1 MRSTDP
7 LYQKENLSDNRTTTI
22 AYPPSIV
29 PTIAESVA
37 ELSRIARPLR
47 LSEEVSGDLQRR
59 IARGDLKPGDRL
71 PTEKALGDAFG
82 VSRAVVREA
91 IARLKADGLIE
102 TRQGSGAFVVDAP
115 KTINLRFWQGA
126 GPELS
131 ELRDIFEL
139 RVMVESSVAAL
150 AAQRR
155 KATDLRAMAEHLAAM
170 DLAIRSDTD
179 GTEADDNFHI
189 AMARATRN
197 SYIGRLVEFLGR
209 HFSDSRKLAWHGTRR
224 LLAHPEE
231 AQREHRALYEAIAE
245 GNSEAA
251 RRCAREHLRGTAAR
265 LGIKLALDLEPA
277 HEATTRPR
285 RKV

>member
-1 MRSTDP
+1 MSKRAETP
-7 LYQKENLSDNRTTTI
+7 NELNRIT
-22 AYPPSIV
+22 
-29 PTIAESVA
+29 
-37 ELSRIARPLR
+37 RPLR
-47 LSEEVSGDLQRR
+47 LSEEVSGDLQKR
-59 IARGDLKPGDRL
+59 IARGELKPGDRL

-115 KTINLRFWQGA
+115 KSMNLRFWQGA
-126 GPELS
+126 GPEMN

-139 RVMVESSVAAL
+139 RVMVESAVAAL

-155 KATDLRAMAEHLAAM
+155 KATDLRAMDAHLAAM
-170 DLAIRSDTD
+170 DAAIADGSD
-179 GTEADDNFHI
+179 GAEADDDFHI
-189 AMARATRN
+189 AMAKATRN

-231 AQREHRALYEAIAE
+231 AQREHRALFDAISRGDAD
-245 GNSEAA
+245 AA
-251 RRCAREHLRGTAAR
+251 RRCAQEHLRGTAAR
-265 LGIKLALDLEPA
+265 LGIKLALDLEPVRA
-277 HEATTRPR
+277 PV
-285 RKV
+285 RKVRRAA

>member
-1 MRSTDP
+1 MPANPSRAAEPST
-7 LYQKENLSDNRTTTI
+7 
-22 AYPPSIV
+22 
-29 PTIAESVA
+29 

-59 IARGDLKPGDRL
+59 IARGELKPGDRL

-102 TRQGSGAFVVDAP
+102 TRQGSGAFVVEVP

-126 GPELS
+126 GPELN

-139 RVMVESSVAAL
+139 RAMVEGAVAEL

-155 KATDLRAMAEHLAAM
+155 DAGDLQAMAAHLQAM
-170 DLAIRSDTD
+170 DQAMSKGTD

-189 AMARATRN
+189 AMARATHN
-197 SYIGRLVEFLGR
+197 AYVSQLVEFLGR
-209 HFSDSRKLAWHGTRR
+209 HFSDSRKLSWQGTRKET
-224 LLAHPEE
+224 AHPHE
-231 AQREHRALYEAIAE
+231 AQNEHRALFDAVAQ
-245 GNSEAA
+245 GNAEAA
-251 RRCAREHLRGTAAR
+251 RRCAQDHLRGTAGR
-265 LGIKLALDLEPA
+265 FGIKLALDLERTPPHSTKA
-277 HEATTRPR
+277 GGKR
-285 RKV
+285 

>member
-1 MRSTDP
+1 MPDSP
-7 LYQKENLSDNRTTTI
+7 AN
-22 AYPPSIV
+22 A
-29 PTIAESVA
+29 A

-59 IARGDLKPGDRL
+59 IVRGELKPGDRL

-115 KTINLRFWQGA
+115 KSINLRFWQGG
-126 GPELS
+126 GPELD

-139 RVMVESSVAAL
+139 RAMVEGAVAEL

-155 KATDLRAMAEHLAAM
+155 DRNDLRTMTAHLAAM
-170 DLAIRSDTD
+170 DDAIANGLD
-179 GTEADDNFHI
+179 GAEADDSFHI

-197 SYIGRLVEFLGR
+197 PYVGRLVEFLGR
-209 HFSDSRKLAWHGTRR
+209 HFSDSRKLSWHATRR
-224 LLAHPEE
+224 ELAHPQE
-231 AQREHRALYEAIAE
+231 AQREHHALFDAISGRDA
-245 GNSEAA
+245 EAA
-251 RRCAREHLRGTAAR
+251 RQCALDHLRGTAGR
-265 LGIKLALDLEPA
+265 LGIRLALDVAGKGLR
-277 HEATTRPR
+277 HG
-285 RKV
+285 KSG

>member
-1 MRSTDP
+1 MTATP
-7 LYQKENLSDNRTTTI
+7 PRTVE
-22 AYPPSIV
+22 AR
-29 PTIAESVA
+29 A

-102 TRQGSGAFVVDAP
+102 TRQGSGAFVVEAP

-126 GPELS
+126 GPDLE

-139 RVMVESSVAAL
+139 RAMVEGAVAEL

-155 KATDLRAMAEHLAAM
+155 DASDLRIMAEHLQAM
-170 DLAIRSDTD
+170 DDAMASGSD

-189 AMARATRN
+189 AMARATHN
-197 SYIGRLVEFLGR
+197 SYISRLVEFLGR
-209 HFSDSRKLAWHGTRR
+209 HFSDSRKLSWCGTRNEH
-224 LLAHPEE
+224 AHPRE
-231 AQREHRALYEAIAE
+231 AQNEHRALFEAISRGSA
-245 GNSEAA
+245 EAA
-251 RRCAREHLRGTAAR
+251 RACALDHLRGTAGRFGIELAVDLDRHRPPRAR
-265 LGIKLALDLEPA
+265 KPSS
-277 HEATTRPR
+277 R
-285 RKV
+285 

>member
-1 MRSTDP
+1 M
-7 LYQKENLSDNRTTTI
+7 
-22 AYPPSIV
+22 PPTAAS
-29 PTIAESVA
+29 IAESA
-37 ELSRIARPLR
+37 SELSRIARPLR

-59 IARGDLKPGDRL
+59 IARGELKAGDRL
-71 PTEKALGDAFG
+71 PTEKALGEAFG

-115 KTINLRFWQGA
+115 KAINLRFWQGA

-139 RVMVESSVAAL
+139 RVMVESAVAAL

-155 KATDLRAMAEHLAAM
+155 RNSDLREMAAHLADM
-170 DLAIRSDTD
+170 DAAITEGRD
-179 GTEADDNFHI
+179 GSEADDNFHI

-197 SYIGRLVEFLGR
+197 AYVGRLVEFLGR

-224 LLAHPEE
+224 QLAHPEE
-231 AQREHRALYEAIAE
+231 AQREHRALYEAIAA
-245 GNSEAA
+245 GDTGAA
-251 RRCAREHLRGTAAR
+251 QRRAEEHLRGTAER
-265 LGIKLALDLEPA
+265 LGIRLALDIGSAKPPRRP
-277 HEATTRPR
+277 TTR
-285 RKV
+285 